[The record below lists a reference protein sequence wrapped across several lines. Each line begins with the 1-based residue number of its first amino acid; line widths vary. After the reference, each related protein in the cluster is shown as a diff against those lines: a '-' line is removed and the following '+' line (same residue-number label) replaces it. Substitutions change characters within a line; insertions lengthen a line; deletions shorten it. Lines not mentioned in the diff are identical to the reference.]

1 MPPSTSPSPSL
12 SVFTGSRVFISLQ
25 RQMMTLLMRCCFRP
39 LPRFLPPLASQWL
52 AALTLTPEMNTFS
65 GVRVSV
71 CACLSARLFVCSTV
85 CLLVCLS
92 SRLSVFLSACSLVS
106 VCHVAYCLM
115 HCFPLRTLWHT
126 FGRFVYPALH
136 SRDFPRGASTC
147 CPAAPLARC
156 TRI

>member
-1 MPPSTSPSPSL
+1 MPPSTSPSLSL

-39 LPRFLPPLASQWL
+39 LPRLPAPTRISMARSVDTDTGNEHIFRRTCVCLCL
-52 AALTLTPEMNTFS
+52 
-65 GVRVSV
+65 SV
-71 CACLSARLFVCSTV
+71 CSSV
-85 CLLVCLS
+85 CLLNCLS